1 MKKINVKENI
11 GLIVGLS
18 IGMVAI
24 IASIA
29 TYCGIYFSTPNYLL
43 IKNNEVVIDLDT
55 YDEDGNLNKD
65 KYYTL
70 SDTDLIHAELD
81 TTDETLKE
89 IYFETDDFFKAN
101 FGYKTFELNLHFDV
115 IALETNLEE
124 PLYVDGDGIEFYY
137 LTKNEEK
144 VVIQNKTFNTYP
156 TTECDFT
163 YTFNLNDDISRI
175 GFRVDTVVCDEEG
188 KTLSAITIDADT
200 FYFSVLGV

>member
-18 IGMVAI
+18 IGVVAI

-156 TTECDFT
+156 TTVR
-163 YTFNLNDDISRI
+163 S
-175 GFRVDTVVCDEEG
+175 
-188 KTLSAITIDADT
+188 
-200 FYFSVLGV
+200 